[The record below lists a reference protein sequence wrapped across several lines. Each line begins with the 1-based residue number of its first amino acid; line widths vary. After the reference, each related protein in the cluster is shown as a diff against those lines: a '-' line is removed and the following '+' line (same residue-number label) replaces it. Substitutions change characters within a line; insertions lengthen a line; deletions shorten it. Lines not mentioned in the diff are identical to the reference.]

1 MQAWRRYFEGD
12 LAEGLEDGI
21 VDVLNES
28 LGHLEGSAPAYL
40 TRHVLALTSKVRSE
54 IDLDIKQLSQYAQN
68 TMGTQRRIASL
79 VESHV
84 EKRMQSAYDRALEEN
99 GRGMDGRQKVSVVL
113 TDAQHILT
121 FSAGCRSSTY

>member
-12 LAEGLEDGI
+12 LAEGLEDSI
-21 VDVLNES
+21 IDVL
-28 LGHLEGSAPAYL
+28 
-40 TRHVLALTSKVRSE
+40 
-54 IDLDIKQLSQYAQN
+54 
-68 TMGTQRRIASL
+68 RIASL

-121 FSAGCRSSTY
+121 FCAGCCSSTYRRS